1 MLSYRFL
8 DNTAITSYPKEI
20 TFMKKKNIARRA
32 LDKMGFGKRSKNQ
45 ASTPQAA
52 EPMLTQSAVY
62 QAPHASNNLDRKM
75 KRRHV
80 SNFARQ
86 CAEYIQQVLAKR
98 KEARA
103 ARLAGR

>member
-1 MLSYRFL
+1 
-8 DNTAITSYPKEI
+8 
-20 TFMKKKNIARRA
+20 MKKKNIARRA
-32 LDKMGFGKRSKNQ
+32 LDKMGFGKRNKQN
-45 ASTPQAA
+45 AATVAA
-52 EPMLTQSAVY
+52 EPMLSQSSVY

>member
-1 MLSYRFL
+1 
-8 DNTAITSYPKEI
+8 
-20 TFMKKKNIARRA
+20 MKKKNIARRA
-32 LDKMGFGKRSKNQ
+32 LDKMGFGKRNKQN
-45 ASTPQAA
+45 AATVATAAA
-52 EPMLTQSAVY
+52 EPMLSQSAVY

>member
-1 MLSYRFL
+1 MLNYHFSIIQPL
-8 DNTAITSYPKEI
+8 PVSII
-20 TFMKKKNIARRA
+20 MKKKNRA
-32 LDKMGFGKRSKNQ
+32 LEKMGIGKRANT
-45 ASTPQAA
+45 ATPATA
-52 EPMLTQSAVY
+52 EPMLAQSATY
-62 QAPHASNNLDRKM
+62 QAPHSSTNLERKM

-98 KEARA
+98 KEAKA

>member
-1 MLSYRFL
+1 
-8 DNTAITSYPKEI
+8 
-20 TFMKKKNIARRA
+20 MKKKNIARRA
-32 LDKMGFGKRSKNQ
+32 LDKMGFGKQNKNIQ
-45 ASTPQAA
+45 ATVATPA
-52 EPMLTQSAVY
+52 EPMLSQSAVY
-62 QAPHASNNLDRKM
+62 QAPHGSTNLARKM

-103 ARLAGR
+103 SRLAGR

>member
-1 MLSYRFL
+1 
-8 DNTAITSYPKEI
+8 
-20 TFMKKKNIARRA
+20 MKKKNIARRA
-32 LDKMGFGKRSKNQ
+32 LDKMGFGKRNKQN
-45 ASTPQAA
+45 AATVAAAATAAA
-52 EPMLTQSAVY
+52 EPMLSQSAVY

-75 KRRHV
+75 KRRHI

-86 CAEYIQQVLAKR
+86 AAEYISQVLAKR

>member
-1 MLSYRFL
+1 MLNYHFSIIQPL
-8 DNTAITSYPKEI
+8 PVSII
-20 TFMKKKNIARRA
+20 MKKKNIARRA
-32 LDKMGFGKRSKNQ
+32 LEKMGIGKRANT
-45 ASTPQAA
+45 ATPATA
-52 EPMLTQSAVY
+52 EPMLAQSATY
-62 QAPHASNNLDRKM
+62 QAPHSSTNLERKM

-98 KEARA
+98 KEAKA

>member
-1 MLSYRFL
+1 
-8 DNTAITSYPKEI
+8 
-20 TFMKKKNIARRA
+20 MKKKNIARRA
-32 LDKMGFGKRSKNQ
+32 LDKMGFGKRNKNN
-45 ASTPQAA
+45 ASTVAPMAA
-52 EPMLTQSAVY
+52 EPMLSQSAVY

>member
-1 MLSYRFL
+1 
-8 DNTAITSYPKEI
+8 
-20 TFMKKKNIARRA
+20 MKKKNIARRA
-32 LDKMGFGKRSKNQ
+32 LEKMGIGKRAN
-45 ASTPQAA
+45 ATATA
-52 EPMLTQSAVY
+52 EPTLSQSATY
-62 QAPHASNNLDRKM
+62 QAPHASTNLERKM

-98 KEARA
+98 KEAKA